1 MDSDTES
8 FSGLKL
14 NPLLLK
20 TVNDNNWLTPTPI
33 QARAIPP
40 AMQGKDILGIAQTG
54 TGKTLAFG
62 LPIVNALLGSD
73 GNALT
78 LVPTRELAQQVAE
91 TLQII
96 CQPFRMHTCLLI
108 GGASMNL
115 QIQNLR
121 KQPRL
126 VIATPGRLIDHLQ
139 QGTIRLHNV
148 KFLVLDEADR
158 MLDMGFKPQIEK
170 ILEAVPAA
178 RQTMLFSATMPAEI
192 RQITREYMQAP
203 ETIEVAPAGTAAQT
217 VEQSLYVVSRE
228 QKKSLLAKLLD
239 ESSGP
244 VLVFVRTKRMAA
256 QLTKMLHKTYPVA
269 EIHSDRS
276 QYQRQ
281 QAIAGFRSGKYR
293 ILIATDIA
301 ARGID
306 VKDIQ
311 LVINYDIPDE
321 AESYIH
327 RIGRTGRAGQNGK
340 AVSIATP
347 EQGQLVRDIE
357 RLLKKSINIVKP
369 ADGEVLKFSG
379 AERPV
384 RPRQRPRGN
393 LRGKKSYNFQKLENY
408 ERPPQKE
415 KRFPAARDSRR
426 SDKAPASKPL
436 YSHDSSDTGNFFQK
450 KWLPN
455 RSHGKKR

>member
-1 MDSDTES
+1 VNSEIES

-20 TVNDNNWLTPTPI
+20 ILNDNNWLTPTPI

-40 AMQGKDILGIAQTG
+40 ALQGKDILGIAQTG

-62 LPIVNALLGSD
+62 IPIVNTLPDSD

-96 CQPFRMHTCLLI
+96 CRPFRMQTCLLI

-121 KQPRL
+121 KHPRV

-170 ILEAVPAA
+170 ILEAVPAT

-192 RQITREYMQAP
+192 RQITRKYMQDP
-203 ETIEVAPAGTAAQT
+203 ETIEVAPAGTAAQN
-217 VEQSLYVVSRE
+217 VEQNLYIVNRE
-228 QKKSLLAKLLD
+228 HKKALLAKLLD
-239 ESSGP
+239 ESTGP

-256 QLTKMLHKTYPVA
+256 QLTKMLHKAYPAA

-276 QYQRQ
+276 QHQRQ
-281 QAIAGFRSGKYR
+281 QAIEGFRSGKYR

-311 LVINYDIPDE
+311 LVVNYDIPDE

-340 AVSIATP
+340 AVSFATP
-347 EQGQLVRDIE
+347 DQGQLVRDIE

-369 ADGEVLKFSG
+369 AEGEILKFSG
-379 AERPV
+379 AARPH
-384 RPRQRPRGN
+384 RTSQRPRGGQ
-393 LRGKKSYNFQKLENY
+393 RGKRNYGFSKLEHH
-408 ERPPQKE
+408 EQPPKKE
-415 KRFPAARDSRR
+415 KRFPAARAGRS

-436 YSHDSSDTGNFFQK
+436 YSHDSSDSGNFFQK
-450 KWLPN
+450 KWLSD
-455 RSHGKKR
+455 RFHGKNR